1 MTCMSPSCFV
11 SRRALTLLELVVVLT
26 ILAVLSTVAVRSLE
40 PIADQARYEQTQVV
54 LNDLRLAIAGA
65 SNIRGQSSPT
75 FTTGFALDT
84 GALPSNLVDLLT
96 LPAGI
101 VDRTLYTF
109 DSDRDS
115 THDVTLTSGWNGPYL
130 QLGAGSLSILDGWGA
145 APQLSVASGDLTISS
160 LGSDGDSLAPEEG
173 YQTDLAV
180 TIQQSEYL
188 SAIVFRLYE
197 IDSLNGSRIDP
208 SPTGTQQLGVL
219 FYSVNATG
227 GTDGSVAEQLI
238 VISNTGS
245 FEYRRAST
253 LVGTTAARAI
263 LWDDTNSNDLLDIGE
278 TILKKSI
285 VHYPVVTPRMDTRVE
300 MELR

>member
-1 MTCMSPSCFV
+1 MTCMSPSCFA
-11 SRRALTLLELVVVLT
+11 SRRGLTLLELVVVLT

-54 LNDLRLAIAGA
+54 LNDLRMAIAGV
-65 SNIRGQSSPT
+65 SNVRGQNSLN
-75 FTTGFALDT
+75 FATGYALDT
-84 GALPSNLVDLLT
+84 GALPSSLDDLLN
-96 LPAGI
+96 LPVGI

-115 THDVTLTSGWNGPYL
+115 TNDVTLTSGWNGPYL
-130 QLGAGSLSILDGWGA
+130 QLGAGSSAILDGWGA
-145 APQLSVASGDLTISS
+145 APLLSVASGDLTIGS

-173 YQTDLAV
+173 YQKDLAV
-180 TIQQSEYL
+180 TIQQIEYL
-188 SAIVFRLYE
+188 SAIVFRLYH

-219 FYSVNATG
+219 FYAVNATG

-238 VISNTGS
+238 VINNSGS
-245 FEYRRAST
+245 FEYRRPIT
-253 LVGTTAARAI
+253 PIGTTAARAI
-263 LWDDTNSNDLLDIGE
+263 LWDDTNSNAVLDIGE

-285 VHYPVVTPRMDTRVE
+285 VHYPIVTPRMDTRVE